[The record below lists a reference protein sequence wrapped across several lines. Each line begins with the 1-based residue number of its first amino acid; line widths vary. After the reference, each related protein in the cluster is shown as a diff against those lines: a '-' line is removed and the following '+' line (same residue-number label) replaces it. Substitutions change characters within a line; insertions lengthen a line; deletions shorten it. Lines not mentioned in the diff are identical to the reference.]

1 MAPAKKTVLV
11 VDDEPHIVL
20 GLRDALEFEGFRVIA
35 AGDGRGGIALARSEG
50 PDAIILDL
58 MLPDMNGYAV
68 CEELRRI
75 DAQVPIVMLTARSQ
89 ETDKVR
95 GLDAGADDYVTKP
108 FGVNELIARMRA
120 ILRRAARGVPSVPET
135 LTIGEASVN
144 LTSQIVSAR
153 GSDHM
158 LSFYEVELLRMLA
171 ERAGQPVARDEIL
184 LKIWGLEA
192 SSTNRTVDNFI
203 VKLRRKLEERADVM
217 SQVRDPLL
225 WAAFDLQSRVYNIVT
240 GQFLSVYQ
248 QSGAAEH
255 KAYAQR
261 NTLFLFAQYFA
272 WVEIIRRRVQFLDLG
287 SAQENREIVN
297 HLSGISGVLTSRKF
311 PDLLFLVFRGD
322 QRAIGEIMIEPQFS
336 TELGCLGYAAFCKK
350 LDTERSFAA
359 WFKTLLRDIDELA
372 ADEAPRPR
380 LTTLQHRLID
390 LINFLDP
397 DSIRFPDWH
406 RDKVLPAMPA

>member
-1 MAPAKKTVLV
+1 MQQTLTVGAELLV
-11 VDDEPHIVL
+11 SLI
-20 GLRDALEFEGFRVIA
+20 
-35 AGDGRGGIALARSEG
+35 S
-50 PDAIILDL
+50 
-58 MLPDMNGYAV
+58 
-68 CEELRRI
+68 
-75 DAQVPIVMLTARSQ
+75 
-89 ETDKVR
+89 
-95 GLDAGADDYVTKP
+95 AGAA
-108 FGVNELIARMRA
+108 IACA
-120 ILRRAARGVPSVPET
+120 LVAAF
-135 LTIGEASVN
+135 L
-144 LTSQIVSAR
+144 SAR
-153 GSDHM
+153 ASARQSQ
-158 LSFYEVELLRMLA
+158 LQA
-171 ERAGQPVARDEIL
+171 EIEQQQA
-184 LKIWGLEA
+184 
-192 SSTNRTVDNFI
+192 
-203 VKLRRKLEERADVM
+203 LRRKLEERADVM

-336 TELGCLGYAAFCKK
+336 TELGCLGYAAFCTK

-397 DSIRFPDWH
+397 DSIRFPDLH
-406 RDKVLPAMPA
+406 RDKVLPTMPA

>member
-1 MAPAKKTVLV
+1 VQQTLTVGAELLV
-11 VDDEPHIVL
+11 SLI
-20 GLRDALEFEGFRVIA
+20 
-35 AGDGRGGIALARSEG
+35 S
-50 PDAIILDL
+50 
-58 MLPDMNGYAV
+58 
-68 CEELRRI
+68 
-75 DAQVPIVMLTARSQ
+75 
-89 ETDKVR
+89 
-95 GLDAGADDYVTKP
+95 AGAA
-108 FGVNELIARMRA
+108 IASA
-120 ILRRAARGVPSVPET
+120 LVAAF
-135 LTIGEASVN
+135 L
-144 LTSQIVSAR
+144 SAR
-153 GSDHM
+153 ASARQSQ
-158 LSFYEVELLRMLA
+158 LQA
-171 ERAGQPVARDEIL
+171 EIEQQQA
-184 LKIWGLEA
+184 
-192 SSTNRTVDNFI
+192 
-203 VKLRRKLEERADVM
+203 LRRKLEERADVM

-240 GQFLSVYQ
+240 RQFLSVYQ

-297 HLSGISGVLTSRKF
+297 HLSGISGVLTSRNF

-322 QRAIGEIMIEPQFS
+322 QRAIGEIMIEPKFS
-336 TELGCLGYAAFCKK
+336 AELGCLGYAAFCTR

-359 WFKTLLRDIDELA
+359 WFKPLLRDIDELV

-406 RDKVLPAMPA
+406 RDKVLPTMPACRVVPPQ